1 MTQEPFL
8 GPLLSPEEPILYDL
22 LEGERP
28 FYLDLVHVEATQEL
42 AAKVNEVISKGLETV
57 GELAERDLRT
67 IPRLS
72 RTLKERLE
80 LTQKG
85 LHHILVNLAAL
96 LHKLELSPD
105 EQEKVMSIF
114 RAHHLIRPWLQL
126 RQEIEKLDITAEQRS
141 SIDRFIF
148 KEFFASKSFKFFFG
162 RHKKIASLQI
172 ESFFP
177 NPYLQAITVP
187 VYGHKTFRDL
197 IKSLIE
203 AHLVAGQET
212 AYGWMSEAL
221 ISAFA
226 SRVVPGKPRGRQNE
240 THRDNPLKEVDAY
253 FRSPSGEIDLISL
266 KAGPMTIN
274 DSAAIEM
281 RNKFKILIE
290 DFKRPFMERKY
301 TKELTKD
308 GSTIRS
314 VIYGV
319 TYGLKT
325 DLSNKP
331 NIVKEGGA
339 EVEIKVGKALW
350 THVSGYDDMYIVIL
364 EGLQEGYQR
373 FEAMY
378 GIDLPKLLEVK
389 IDEVAEAAKE
399 RFNLENTDL
408 TDPEFWRQ
416 LARGVFEEPGSTP

>member
-1 MTQEPFL
+1 MD
-8 GPLLSPEEPILYDL
+8 PLLSVEDPSLYDL

-28 FYLDLVHVEATQEL
+28 FYLDLVHIEATQGL
-42 AAKVNEVISKGLETV
+42 AAKVNEAISRGLGTV
-57 GELAERDLRT
+57 GELAEQDISAL
-67 IPRLS
+67 PRLS
-72 RTLKERLE
+72 PALKERLE
-80 LTQKG
+80 LAQKG
-85 LHHILVNLAAL
+85 VRHILANLASL
-96 LHKLELSPD
+96 LQNINLTSE
-105 EQEKVMSIF
+105 EQKEVMYVVQS
-114 RAHHLIRPWLQL
+114 HHLLRPWLQL
-126 RQEIEKLDITAEQRS
+126 RQQIESLGIDLEQRS
-141 SIDRFIF
+141 SIDRFVF
-148 KEFFASKSFKFFFG
+148 REFFASKSFKFYLG

-172 ESFFP
+172 ENFFP

-240 THRDNPLKEVDAY
+240 THRENPLKEIDAY

-281 RNKFKILIE
+281 RNKFKVLIE
-290 DFKRPFMERKY
+290 DFKRPFQERRY
-301 TKELTKD
+301 TQELTKD
-308 GSTIRS
+308 GSTIKS

-319 TYGLKT
+319 TYGREV
-325 DLSNKP
+325 DLTNKP
-331 NIVKEGGA
+331 RIVKEGGA

-350 THVSGYDDMYIVIL
+350 RHVSGYDDMYLVIL

-378 GIDLPKLLEVK
+378 GIDLPELLEAK
-389 IDEVAEAAKE
+389 IDEVSIAAKT
-399 RFNLENTDL
+399 RFGLQTTNL
-408 TDPEFWRQ
+408 TDPEFWQQ
-416 LARGVFEEPGSTP
+416 LARGVFEEIGSTP